1 MTTSDKLELLQQ
13 ELAERVEALR
23 SGEEWRRMLD
33 FASRLHH
40 YSFSNIPLIDA
51 QWNARFR
58 RGEVGDPGTA
68 PGEHW
73 AGT

>member
-1 MTTSDKLELLQQ
+1 
-13 ELAERVEALR
+13 
-23 SGEEWRRMLD
+23 MLY